1 MTAGTPSV
9 DDPFARARFDF
20 RAPVPSLAELGRVHL
35 LSIGGAGV
43 SAVARLLLD
52 HGVPVSG
59 SDPLDVPVL
68 ADLAQRGATVHVGW
82 DADQVSGADT
92 VVMSSAVRDDNVEL
106 VAARAAGRRILH
118 RAQGLK
124 AALGTDAVVAVAGAN
139 GKTTT
144 TSLLVEGLQRA
155 GVDPTFAIGGELAST
170 GTNARRGTSSVAV
183 VEADESDGSFVVYR
197 PRVAV
202 VTSVQPDHL
211 DFYDDVAIV
220 RAAYAAFAD
229 TIEPTGLLVAC
240 ADDPGAAALAARCR
254 DRGLGVVTYGESDS
268 ADLRLTQIQLDGLQA
283 RAALV
288 VGDAVYP
295 LRLRIPGRH
304 NLANAAA
311 AFGAAVLGIGADP
324 GGMLD
329 GLAAFAGTRR
339 RFEIKGEAGG
349 IRVVDDYGHNVG
361 KVTAVVPAAS
371 AYAAPGRLVVVFQ
384 PHLYSRTQDF
394 AEGFGVALAAADVV
408 IVMDVYAARE
418 DPVPGVSGELVADA
432 VRRTGSATE
441 VFFAPTAGDAVDTVL
456 RVARPG
462 DVVLTLGAGD
472 VTKLGPT
479 ILTALEARP

>member
-1 MTAGTPSV
+1 MSADPPSTAH
-9 DDPFARARFDF
+9 PFARARFDF
-20 RAPVPSLAELGRVHL
+20 AEPVPALADLGRVHL

-52 HGVPVSG
+52 YGVPVSG
-59 SDPLDVPVL
+59 SDPVDVPVL
-68 ADLAQRGATVHVGW
+68 ADLAQRGAVVHVGW
-82 DADQVSGADT
+82 DVGQVADADT

-106 VAARAAGRRILH
+106 VAAREAGLRILH

-124 AALGTDAVVAVAGAN
+124 AALGNDAVVAVAGAN

-183 VEADESDGSFVVYR
+183 VEADESDGSFLVYR

-211 DFYDDVAIV
+211 DFYDDVEIV
-220 RAAYAAFAD
+220 QAAYAAFAD
-229 TIEPTGLLVAC
+229 TIEPAGLLVAC
-240 ADDPGAAALAARCR
+240 ADDPGATALADRCR
-254 DRGLGVVTYGESDS
+254 ARGLAVVTYGESES
-268 ADLRLTQIQLDGLQA
+268 ADLRLTDIRLDGL
-283 RAALV
+283 AAHASLV
-288 VGDAVYP
+288 AGDAVHS

-311 AFGAAVLGIGADP
+311 AFGAAVLGVGADP
-324 GGMLD
+324 DGMLD

-361 KVTAVVPAAS
+361 KVTAVVQAAS
-371 AYAAPGRLVVVFQ
+371 AYAGSGRLVVLFQ
-384 PHLYSRTQDF
+384 PHLYSRTRDF
-394 AEGFGVALAAADVV
+394 ADGFGAALAAADVV
-408 IVMDVYAARE
+408 VVMDVYGARE

-441 VFFAPTAGDAVDTVL
+441 VFFAPTADDAVDTVL

-472 VTKLGPT
+472 VTSLGPR
-479 ILTALEARP
+479 ILTGLDARP